1 MYNVWFLLLGCF
13 FFVFFFVLLT
23 VGRKKIRSDAA
34 NATTPPSFDGT
45 VRKMAYANRKYH
57 SGWM

>member
-1 MYNVWFLLLGCF
+1 MVFIIGLF